1 MARFVDQAKI
11 YVKAGN
17 GGAGCISFRREKYIP
32 KGGPDGGDGGDGG
45 DVILIADP
53 QVHTLYDFHHQ
64 VHFRAENGKPGMG
77 KKMKGKDGQD
87 LILRVPVGTVVKDAE
102 TGGILGDL
110 TEPGQTLV
118 VARGGK
124 GGRGNAHF
132 ATPVRQAP
140 RIAEPGKP
148 GEEKWLVLELKLIAD
163 VGLVGFPNAGKST
176 LLSRISAAKPKIA
189 DYPFTTL
196 EPNLG
201 VVRLFDGNTFVVA
214 DIPGLIE
221 GAHKGIGLGYEFL
234 KHIERTRILL
244 YMLDISKEK
253 EVVKDY
259 QILKNELK
267 LFNPQLLDKD
277 YLIALNKIDLMPD
290 PEKIRN
296 IIELFEEKDQG
307 KIYPISAVTGQGVL
321 ELIYAL
327 WNKLASIKKEEKY
340 QAV

>member
-140 RIAEPGKP
+140 RIAEPGKS

-277 YLIALNKIDLMPD
+277 YLIALNKIDLIPD

-296 IIELFEEKDQG
+296 IIELFEEKDQS

-321 ELIYAL
+321 ELVYAL